1 MRACAVK
8 FLLLDSG
15 HEEFKKTNLLNVADQ
30 LQFLLDQLWMSLLI
44 FQNILEYLSSQD
56 SDEILMQMREVF
68 PTPLGLLVVVI
79 NMN

>member
-1 MRACAVK
+1 
-8 FLLLDSG
+8 
-15 HEEFKKTNLLNVADQ
+15 
-30 LQFLLDQLWMSLLI
+30 MSLLN
-44 FQNILEYLSSQD
+44 FQNILEYLSSPD